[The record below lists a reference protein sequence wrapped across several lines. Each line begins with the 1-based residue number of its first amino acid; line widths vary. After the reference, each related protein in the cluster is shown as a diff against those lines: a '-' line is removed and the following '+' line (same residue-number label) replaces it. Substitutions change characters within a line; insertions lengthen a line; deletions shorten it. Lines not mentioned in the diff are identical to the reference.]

1 MERLPDRPVKAI
13 YTDGNITDTGD
24 NGVDSHADNLKS
36 NTNLKT
42 HSPSNAR
49 RTPSPNL
56 NNTTGHGRKSPMSNR
71 RNCPSPK
78 ATGRSTTVKSS
89 TINIYNPNSNSTNTG
104 GNNYNGFKT
113 SNIHNNINFG
123 GMGNNNNA
131 NNSNNT
137 GSAGFVGLGDK
148 TG

>member
-1 MERLPDRPVKAI
+1 MEMSGLDPQFCRILEVAVVVTASSLITVSEGIVLAIHQNEDHLETMDDWNQTTHKRTGLIDR
-13 YTDGNITDTGD
+13 
-24 NGVDSHADNLKS
+24 
-36 NTNLKT
+36 
-42 HSPSNAR
+42 
-49 RTPSPNL
+49 
-56 NNTTGHGRKSPMSNR
+56 
-71 RNCPSPK
+71 
-78 ATGRSTTVKSS
+78 VKSS